1 MGFYQ
6 NKKKSFSQRNGMVA
20 VREKLQVDEFDE
32 GTRNVIWNEVLI
44 YLKGTCRSDLIVKRL
59 RLDVFEFPIDSSPT
73 VTRYEAGGIRRT
85 RYVDYSDWI
94 KKRILV
100 GDVSEVLDIVEY
112 LTDQDRADEWGHEYG
127 LSRYGGL
134 GEPVCALPC
143 EKVDDLFAGMC
154 VGYRFVKGVLCRVVS
169 EEAIK
174 AIESAINESP
184 DAVAEQLNKALL
196 AFADREHPNYA
207 NSVKEAISAVESQCC
222 ILTGDPKASLGEA
235 LKKLEST
242 GVKIHPALNKALHQL
257 YGYTSDD
264 PGIRHGGIE
273 TANVDA
279 PLAQFMLVSCSAF
292 VNYLRT
298 VKMTIGG

>member
-6 NKKKSFSQRNGMVA
+6 NKKKSFSQRNGLVK
-20 VREKLQVDEFDE
+20 VREKLQVDELDV
-32 GTRNVIWNEVLI
+32 GTRNMIWNEILMYFKVI
-44 YLKGTCRSDLIVKRL
+44 SDYPIVIRRMRADL
-59 RLDVFEFPIDSSPT
+59 FELPIDSKPFIIKATS
-73 VTRYEAGGIRRT
+73 YGKEKS
-85 RYVDYSDWI
+85 YVGYDAWMKNKI
-94 KKRILV
+94 FNGPIT
-100 GDVSEVLDIVEY
+100 EVLDVVEY
-112 LTDQDRADEWGHEYG
+112 LTDQERADEWAEQYTMAFHSGVG
-127 LSRYGGL
+127 GQMLALSQ
-134 GEPVCALPC
+134 ETI
-143 EKVDDLFAGMC
+143 DDLFAGMC
-154 VGYRFVKGVLCRVVS
+154 VGYRFVNGVLCRVVG
-169 EEAIK
+169 EEEIK

-264 PGIRHGGIE
+264 PGIRHGSIE

-279 PLAQFMLVSCSAF
+279 ALAQFMLVTCSAF
-292 VNYLRT
+292 VNYLR
-298 VKMTIGG
+298 MMRGAN

>member
-6 NKKKSFSQRNGMVA
+6 NRKKRFSQRNGMVA
-20 VREKLQVDEFDE
+20 VREKLQIDEFDE

-44 YLKGTCRSDLIVKRL
+44 YLKGTCRCDLIVKRL
-59 RLDVFEFPIDSSPT
+59 RLDVFELPIDSSPT
-73 VTRYEAGGIRRT
+73 VTRHESGGIRYIR
-85 RYVDYSDWI
+85 RVDYPDWI
-94 KKRILV
+94 QDRILA
-100 GDVSEVLDIVEY
+100 GDVSVVLDIVEY
-112 LTDQDRADEWGHEYG
+112 LTDQDRADEWVQEYG
-127 LSRYGGL
+127 SSSYGGL
-134 GEPVCALPC
+134 GGHVCALSC
-143 EKVDDLFAGMC
+143 EKVDDLFAAMC
-154 VGYRFVKGVLCRVVS
+154 VGYRFVNGVLCRVVG
-169 EEAIK
+169 EEEIK

-222 ILTGDPKASLGEA
+222 ILAGDPKASLGEA

-242 GVKIHPALNKALHQL
+242 GVKIHPALNKALRQL

-264 PGIRHGGIE
+264 PGIRHGSIE

-292 VNYLRT
+292 VNYLR
-298 VKMTIGG
+298 VMAGRIEK